1 MFNLVVYNVGMDKER
16 RDHLIDVSQRNLDSN
31 AELKNNAYRSMNNI
45 IFVVSTGAFVIT
57 ISFISYLKIYI
68 HASWLLLFSWVCL
81 FLAIV
86 FNFLAH
92 WITSKMA
99 IRANDLINEERKTGF
114 PNNGDF
120 NKQLVEDKKTNIYK
134 KIAKIINFFC

>member
-1 MFNLVVYNVGMDKER
+1 VVYNVGMDKER